1 MAIDNESFE
10 LLIASVQRFTRERLV
25 PAEDAVEEHDEVPAD
40 IVEDMKEMGLFGLSI
55 PEEYGGIG
63 LSMSQ
68 ECRVA
73 YEIGHTS
80 LAFRS
85 VFGTNVGIGSQGIL
99 MDGTEAQKQ
108 EFLPRVATGELIMS
122 FALTEADAGSDSAAV
137 KTRGELVKDGDGD
150 HYLLNGSKRFI
161 TNAPRAGAFTLMART
176 DGPGAGGI
184 SAFIVPADAKGLS
197 LGKPDKK
204 MGQRGTKTC
213 DVILDNVRV
222 PAANIIGGKP
232 GKGFKTAM
240 KVLDRGRLHISAVA
254 CGMAQRILNEAVAYA
269 RERKQFGKRIGDFQ
283 LVQAMLAD
291 SQAEL
296 YAGWSMVQDCAL
308 RYRRQARRPK
318 RSRREHA
325 SVLLQALL
333 HRDGR
338 PRRRSWRAGARRL
351 RLHQRVPGRALLP
364 GCPAAAPVRRHDAD
378 PAIDHRP
385 RAGGSRLTTT
395 ARASGCRSTRSTA
408 CSKASAPQDRRPLD
422 LGSSR
427 HLTEDLI
434 YIIAV
439 RAGAHILDRSIR
451 KEDDHGEAYRE
462 E

>member
-1 MAIDNESFE
+1 MAIDQESFE
-10 LLIASVQRFTRERLV
+10 LLLASVQRFVRERLV

-108 EFLPRVATGELIMS
+108 EILPRVATGELIMS
-122 FALTEADAGSDSAAV
+122 FALTEPDAGSDSAAV
-137 KTRGELVKDGDGD
+137 KTRGERDGDD
-150 HYLLNGSKRFI
+150 YILNGSKRFI

-176 DGPGAGGI
+176 GGPGAGGI
-184 SAFIVPADAKGLS
+184 SSFIVPAGLPGLT

-213 DVILDNVRV
+213 DVVLDNVRV
-222 PAANIIGGKP
+222 PAASIIGGTP
-232 GKGFKTAM
+232 GRGFKTAM

-254 CGMAQRILNEAVAYA
+254 CGMAQRILDEAVGYA
-269 RERKQFGKRIGDFQ
+269 RDRRQFGKRIGDFQ
-283 LVQAMLAD
+283 LIQAMLAD

-308 RYRRQARRPK
+308 RYDAKGAPGV
-318 RSRREHA
+318 SDPHVSMLA
-325 SVLLQALL
+325 SCCKLFCTEMVGRVADRGVQV
-333 HRDGR
+333 HGGSGYINEYPVERFYRDVR
-338 PRRRSWRAGARRL
+338 LL
-351 RLHQRVPGRALLP
+351 RLYEGTTQIQQLIIGRELM
-364 GCPAAAPVRRHDAD
+364 GRD
-378 PAIDHRP
+378 
-385 RAGGSRLTTT
+385 
-395 ARASGCRSTRSTA
+395 
-408 CSKASAPQDRRPLD
+408 
-422 LGSSR
+422 
-427 HLTEDLI
+427 
-434 YIIAV
+434 
-439 RAGAHILDRSIR
+439 
-451 KEDDHGEAYRE
+451 
-462 E
+462 